1 MKNQIQVQ
9 LPSLRTNISPG
20 SKALLKLMFYFPRWD
35 VLVPRTAPNAF
46 LRMQGQPN
54 PGILTV
60 KKAQSGG
67 PLDTEPQNMEHRIKI
82 E

>member
-1 MKNQIQVQ
+1 M
-9 LPSLRTNISPG
+9 
-20 SKALLKLMFYFPRWD
+20 
-35 VLVPRTAPNAF
+35 LVPRTAPNAF
-46 LRMQGQPN
+46 LKMQGQPN

-82 E
+82 EWLHRCT